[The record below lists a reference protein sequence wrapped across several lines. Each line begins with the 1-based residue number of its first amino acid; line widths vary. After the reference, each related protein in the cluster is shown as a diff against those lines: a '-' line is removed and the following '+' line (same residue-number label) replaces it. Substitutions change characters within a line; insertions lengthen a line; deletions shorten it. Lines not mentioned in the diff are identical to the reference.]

1 MTFAA
6 ATDIQFE
13 SARVCAKV
21 RNMKD
26 WKLRFAL
33 WVLSAFLAACGG
45 GGGDGSA
52 SPPPQAA
59 FDLVFDNEAAD
70 GSRSLKR
77 VALNGSAAQPVANAP
92 NAVRPHARADGRA
105 LVYTSYSTNP
115 LAVPT
120 LMLLADLS
128 RPATVLSNV
137 PGVYEREAVFS
148 PDGRRVAFVSQR
160 DEPEGADVFVAT
172 LNNGRLEDVRNLTP
186 RTSGSAGLDV
196 TPAWS
201 PDGSQIAFASNRDGS
216 DFKLWVM
223 NADGSNP
230 RPLTSAGAYAD
241 VFPTWSPDGRLI
253 AFQRR
258 NSDVYRVGLLP
269 AAGGA
274 AGFFEFDGDAFSPA
288 WSPDAQR
295 IAFVGRVGGEYDI
308 HVRDASG
315 AGPVTRITH
324 LGADRNPAWI
334 MRNSS

>member
-1 MTFAA
+1 MPRYLLAGTFA
-6 ATDIQFE
+6 
-13 SARVCAKV
+13 
-21 RNMKD
+21 M
-26 WKLRFAL
+26 
-33 WVLSAFLAACGG
+33 VLTACGG

-52 SPPPQAA
+52 PPPSQAV
-59 FDLVFDNEAAD
+59 FDLVFDNEASD

-77 VALNGSAAQPVANAP
+77 VALDGSAAQPVAQAT

-120 LMLLADLS
+120 LMLMADLA

-137 PGVYEREAVFS
+137 AGVYEREAVFS

-160 DEPEGADVFVAT
+160 DEPAGSDVFVAT
-172 LNNGRLEDVRNLTP
+172 LNNGRLEDVRNLTLG
-186 RTSGSAGLDV
+186 TLGSAGLDV

-230 RPLTSAGAYAD
+230 RPLTPPGAYAD

-258 NSDVYRVGLLP
+258 NGDAYRVGLLP

-274 AGFFEFDGDAFSPA
+274 AALFEFDGDAYSPA
-288 WSPDAQR
+288 WSPDGQR
-295 IAFVGRVGGEYDI
+295 IAFVGRIGSEYDI

-315 AGPVTRITH
+315 AGPVTRIAN

-334 MRNSS
+334 LRSSS

>member
-1 MTFAA
+1 MPRYLLAA
-6 ATDIQFE
+6 AV
-13 SARVCAKV
+13 A
-21 RNMKD
+21 M
-26 WKLRFAL
+26 
-33 WVLSAFLAACGG
+33 VLTACGG
-45 GGGDGSA
+45 GGA
-52 SPPPQAA
+52 EPSPPPQAV
-59 FDLVFDNEAAD
+59 FDLVFDNEASD

-77 VALNGSAAQPVANAP
+77 VALDGSAAQPVAQAA

-115 LAVPT
+115 RVVPT
-120 LMLLADLS
+120 LMLMADLA

-137 PGVYEREAVFS
+137 AGVYEREAVFS

-160 DEPEGADVFVAT
+160 DEPAGSDVFVAT

-186 RTSGSAGLDV
+186 GSPVNAGLDV

-230 RPLTSAGAYAD
+230 RPLTPPGAYAD

-258 NSDVYRVGLLP
+258 SGNVYRVGLLP

-274 AGFFEFDGDAFSPA
+274 AAFFEFDGDAYSPA
-288 WSPDAQR
+288 WSPDGQR
-295 IAFVGRVGGEYDI
+295 IAFVGRIGVEYDI

-315 AGPVTRITH
+315 AGPVTRIAN

-334 MRNSS
+334 LRSSS

>member
-1 MTFAA
+1 MHRYLLAA
-6 ATDIQFE
+6 AL
-13 SARVCAKV
+13 A
-21 RNMKD
+21 M
-26 WKLRFAL
+26 
-33 WVLSAFLAACGG
+33 VLTAC

-52 SPPPQAA
+52 PPPPQAV
-59 FDLVFDNEAAD
+59 FDLVFDNEASD

-77 VALNGSAAQPVANAP
+77 VALDGSAAQPVSQAA

-115 LAVPT
+115 RVVPT
-120 LMLLADLS
+120 LMLMADLA

-137 PGVYEREAVFS
+137 AGVYEREAVFS

-160 DEPEGADVFVAT
+160 DEPAGSDVFVAT

-186 RTSGSAGLDV
+186 GSPVNAGLDV

-230 RPLTSAGAYAD
+230 RPLTPPGAYAD

-258 NSDVYRVGLLP
+258 SGNVYRVGLLP

-274 AGFFEFDGDAFSPA
+274 AAFFEFDGDAYSPA
-288 WSPDAQR
+288 WSPDGQR
-295 IAFVGRVGGEYDI
+295 IAFVGRIGVEYDI

-315 AGPVTRITH
+315 AGPVTRIAN

-334 MRNSS
+334 LRSSS

>member
-1 MTFAA
+1 MPKYILA
-6 ATDIQFE
+6 
-13 SARVCAKV
+13 CA
-21 RNMKD
+21 
-26 WKLRFAL
+26 LGIAL
-33 WVLSAFLAACGG
+33 VACGG
-45 GGGDGSA
+45 GDAGGSA
-52 SPPPQAA
+52 PPPPQAT

-77 VALNGSAAQPVANAP
+77 VAPDGSAAQPVANAT

-120 LMLLADLS
+120 LMLMADLT
-128 RPATVLSNV
+128 RPPKVLSNV
-137 PGVYEREAVFS
+137 TGVYEREAVFS

-160 DEPEGADVFVAT
+160 DEPEGSDVFVAT
-172 LNNGRLEDVRNLTP
+172 LKNGWLEDVRNLTP
-186 RTSGSAGLDV
+186 ATLGSAGLDV
-196 TPAWS
+196 TPSWS

-223 NADGSNP
+223 NADGGNP
-230 RPLTSAGAYAD
+230 RPLTPAGAYAD
-241 VFPTWSPDGRLI
+241 VFPTWSPDGKLI

-258 NSDVYRVGLLP
+258 SGDVFRVGMLT

-274 AGFFEFDGDAFSPA
+274 PAFFEFDGDAYSPA
-288 WSPDAQR
+288 WSPDGQR
-295 IAFVGRVGGEYDI
+295 IAFVGRIGGEYDI

-315 AGPVTRITH
+315 SGPVTRIAN

-334 MRNSS
+334 LRSPS